1 MTSGR
6 VGTTFVYLM
15 GNSHKQFTDR
25 LTGALA
31 DRYRIE
37 RQLGQGGMALVFLA
51 EDLRHVDIK
60 VLQPELAASDR
71 LEAILDRQG

>member
-1 MTSGR
+1 
-6 VGTTFVYLM
+6 M

-25 LTGALA
+25 LTAALA

-51 EDLRHVDIK
+51 EDLRHDRKVGIK
-60 VLQPELAASDR
+60 VLRPELAASDR